1 MKIRILV
8 VVISFL
14 LTVLVSC
21 YGISTSYGHMLS
33 ERINESLRVALEKTL
48 VDEVFT
54 DSNSMNVKKEKIESV
69 LNKYNQKLNDYISQS
84 DWEPVFLEN
93 WSITSI
99 DEISSNS
106 NFLDPMSLHFTS
118 FTIFND
124 FEVIRADKARKIV
137 IQNRFKLNEHWFAVF
152 FLIVAFVF
160 LIVNL
165 IFQKPLFGLASEDSD
180 DYGEMSTEKLIQQ
193 GENGDLEFKK
203 SLRWGSTISAEI
215 NKAQSIV
222 IKTIAGFANAG
233 GGTLLIGVEDN
244 RELVGLESDYE
255 SLDGDKDKFEL
266 HLSNLIDANIS
277 KVFRA
282 NNIKIKFPTIH
293 EVEICQI
300 DIKPSKTAIVLA
312 TKDKHGQ
319 KVEKFYL
326 RSGNQTTELSLA
338 EASQYIESNQ

>member
-1 MKIRILV
+1 MKTRILV

-21 YGISTSYGHMLS
+21 YGISNLYGHMLS
-33 ERINESLRVALEKTL
+33 ERVNESLRVALEKTL
-48 VDEVFT
+48 VDEVFA
-54 DSNSMNVKKEKIESV
+54 DSNSTNVKKEKIESA

-118 FTIFND
+118 FTISND

-137 IQNRFKLNEHWFAVF
+137 IQSRFKLNRHWFTVF
-152 FLIVAFVF
+152 FLIVAFIF
-160 LIVNL
+160 LIVYL
-165 IFQKPLFGLASEDSD
+165 IFPKPLFGLELEDSD
-180 DYGEMSTEKLIQQ
+180 DFGEISTKELIQQ
-193 GENGDLEFKK
+193 GESAELEFKR
-203 SLRWGSTISAEI
+203 SLRWGSTNKAEI
-215 NKAQSIV
+215 RKAEFII
-222 IKTIAGFANAG
+222 IKTIAGFANAY

-244 RELVGLESDYE
+244 SELVGLESDYE
-255 SLDGDKDKFEL
+255 SLDGDKDEFEL
-266 HLSNLIDANIS
+266 HLGNLIDANIS

-282 NNIKIKFPTIH
+282 NNIKIRFPIIH
-293 EVEICQI
+293 EIEICQI
-300 DIKPSKTAIVLA
+300 DIKSSKTAIILA

-319 KVEKFYL
+319 KIEKFYL
-326 RSGNQTTELSLA
+326 RSGNQTTELSKG
-338 EASQYIESNQ
+338 EAIQHIELNQ